1 MAMAAA
7 SSEEEEEEE
16 EEHEALLACLAS
28 PCELHCSSSHCGQ
41 RNFPSAFRFSKL
53 QIGVLKEARKNPFSF
68 ADVPSSVQRIRD
80 SQLVAIKGSQGS
92 VARSLAVHCLI
103 WRAD

>member
-16 EEHEALLACLAS
+16 EDDEVLLACLAS
-28 PCELHCSSSHCGQ
+28 PCELHCSSSYCGQ
-41 RNFPSAFRFSKL
+41 RNFPCAFRFSKL
-53 QIGVLKEARKNPFSF
+53 QIGVLKEAINNPLFF
-68 ADVPSSVQRIRD
+68 ADVLSSVQRIRD
-80 SQLVAIKGSQGS
+80 SQLVAIKGSQSS
-92 VARSLAVHCLI
+92 VARSLAVQCLM